1 MNKIAFALLLGAF
14 FAVGCGDK
22 ADGAASGSA
31 KASSAPAKSSG
42 SAAAASTGTGAAST
56 GTAAAAGGSKVCDE
70 YWAKVEKCNAFALKA
85 MPDGAAKD
93 DMKKKQDEA
102 MKTSKDAWKGMEGAA
117 LETACKTANDA
128 MAAQKCE

>member
-1 MNKIAFALLLGAF
+1 VNKISIALLLGAF

-22 ADGAASGSA
+22 TDGAASGSA
-31 KASSAPAKSSG
+31 KASSAPAKSG
-42 SAAAASTGTGAAST
+42 SAAAASSGAAATT

-93 DMKKKQDEA
+93 DMKKQQEEG
-102 MKTSKDAWKGMEGAA
+102 MKKSKEAWKSMQGDA
-117 LETACKTANDA
+117 LDGVCKQSLEA
-128 MAAQKCE
+128 MAATKCE